1 MRYTDFFL
9 FVYDIHS
16 PKKLRLVVKRLEF
29 INSMRV
35 QKSLF
40 EVQGSKAEIDSL
52 IKDVSEIIDKET
64 DRIAVIPLCDN
75 DYENVEFYG
84 VLSRR
89 PKMLPSYY
97 IL

>member
-16 PKKLRLVVKRLEF
+16 PKKLRKVVKRLES
-29 INSMRV
+29 INSMRI
-35 QKSLF
+35 QKSIF
-40 EVQGSKAEIDSL
+40 EVQGNKAEIDSL
-52 IKDVSEIIDKET
+52 IKDVSEIIDVNT

-89 PKMLPSYY
+89 PKTIPSYY
-97 IL
+97 VL